1 MMRESD
7 TSFNKGYAYFYDMFY
22 EKKNYN
28 HELDCIKKVLKERK
42 LDLNG
47 KQILEIGCG
56 TGNFSVNLQ
65 PNNSLIAIDASS
77 EMIKIAKNKFKYMRS
92 NFHQLSIS
100 EFNLLNNDSKQF
112 DVIILLFHVFS
123 YLSMSDVGELK
134 ELVEK
139 HLSNNGILILDYWD
153 RSGISIT
160 PPTIT
165 TKEIIKKDSIMI
177 RTATPLTTKRFHNYT
192 EYSIEIVINKKKL
205 GEPIRICTSE
215 IHCLRAYDSQYI
227 DRIMGNLNCVGNID
241 LLTGKNYQGE
251 NYGNCKFFVK

>member
-1 MMRESD
+1 MIRESD

-22 EKKNYN
+22 ENKNYN
-28 HELDCIKKVLKERK
+28 HELDCIKKVLKERN

-56 TGNFSVNLQ
+56 TGNFSVNFQ
-65 PNNSLIAIDASS
+65 PNNSLTAIDPSS
-77 EMIKIAKNKFKYMRS
+77 EMIKIAKNKFKYMES
-92 NFHQLSIS
+92 NFYQLSIS

-112 DVIILLFHVFS
+112 DVIVLLFHVFS
-123 YLSMSDVGELK
+123 YLSMSDVDALK
-134 ELVEK
+134 KLVDK

-153 RSGISIT
+153 RFGISKT

-177 RTATPLTTKRFHNYT
+177 RTATPLTTKKLDNYT
-192 EYSIEIVINKKKL
+192 EYSIEIDIKEKKL
-205 GEPIRICTSE
+205 GQPIRICASE
-215 IHCLRAYDSQYI
+215 IHFLRAYDSQYI
-227 DRIMGNLNCVGNID
+227 NRIMGNLNCFGNMD

-251 NYGNCKFFVK
+251 SYGNCKFFVK